1 MVIFLFD
8 NALNKVMIEPTTISI
23 YREWYSCRKCDI
35 HLYLFKRRFKCSYRE
50 QSNLLVSLQ

>member
-23 YREWYSCRKCDI
+23 YRECRKCDI